1 MNDNEG
7 REKCERLTQW
17 VHKRLISG
25 RPAFTLKEAIS
36 ATSLRSSAVTLA
48 LHRLKVRKVVVSPMR
63 GFYVCVP
70 DRYQLRGEVPPS
82 FYVDDLMRQL
92 GRIYYLGL
100 TSSAAI
106 WGAGHQR
113 VQKDFAVVTLPRMR
127 GGSLAQGML
136 GLVYREQM
144 PEAHIVTRNADG
156 GAVRFADAVLT
167 AFDLVRHADKVGGMS
182 SAATILSE
190 LIEEVD
196 FASSSD
202 LGEYVP
208 CVVWQR
214 LGYICEEVLGCA
226 EKADAL
232 YHVWRSLGLRTVNT
246 PLSPF
251 ERKHD
256 GKLNRRWHV
265 RVNIEIEMDEDDL

>member
-1 MNDNEG
+1 
-7 REKCERLTQW
+7 
-17 VHKRLISG
+17 
-25 RPAFTLKEAIS
+25 
-36 ATSLRSSAVTLA
+36 
-48 LHRLKVRKVVVSPMR
+48 MR

-92 GRIYYLGL
+92 GRRYYFGL

-113 VQKDFAVVTLPRMR
+113 IHKDFAVVTLPRMR
-127 GGSLAQGML
+127 GSGLAQDML
-136 GLVYREQM
+136 RLVYRERM
-144 PEAHIVTRNADG
+144 PETHIVTRNADG
-156 GAVRFADAVLT
+156 GVVRFADAVLT
-167 AFDLVRHADKVGGMS
+167 AFDIVRHADLIGGMS

-190 LIEEVD
+190 LMEEVD
-196 FASSSD
+196 FASTSD
-202 LGEYVP
+202 LCAFVP

-214 LGYICEEVLGCA
+214 LGYICEEVLGEN

-232 YHVWRSLGLRTVNT
+232 YRVWRSLGLRTVNT

-251 ERKHD
+251 EQNHS
-256 GKLNRRWHV
+256 GELNRRWHV
-265 RVNIEIEMDEDDL
+265 KVNLSLELDDL

>member
-1 MNDNEG
+1 MNDEVGNET
-7 REKCERLTQW
+7 CERLSSW
-17 VHKRLISG
+17 VHGRLISG
-25 RPAFTLKEAIS
+25 HPSFTLDEAAS
-36 ATSLRSSAVTLA
+36 ASALRRPVLATA
-48 LHRLKVRKVVVSPMR
+48 LHRLKTRKLIVSPMR

-92 GRIYYLGL
+92 GRRYYFGL

-113 VQKDFAVVTLPRMR
+113 IHKDFAVVTLPRMR
-127 GGSLAQGML
+127 GSGLAQDML
-136 GLVYREQM
+136 RLVYRERM
-144 PEAHIVTRNADG
+144 PETHIVTRNADG
-156 GAVRFADAVLT
+156 GVVRFADAVLT
-167 AFDLVRHADKVGGMS
+167 AFDIVWHADLIGGMS

-190 LIEEVD
+190 LMEEVD
-196 FASSSD
+196 FASTSD
-202 LGEYVP
+202 LCAFVP

-214 LGYICEEVLGCA
+214 LGYICEEVLGEN

-232 YHVWRSLGLRTVNT
+232 YRVWRSLGLRTVNT

-251 ERKHD
+251 EQNHS
-256 GKLNRRWHV
+256 GELNRRWHV
-265 RVNIEIEMDEDDL
+265 KVNLSLELDDL

>member
-1 MNDNEG
+1 MKV
-7 REKCERLTQW
+7 EKSAKGWPNGFT
-17 VHKRLISG
+17 KDSFSG

-167 AFDLVRHADKVGGMS
+167 AFDIVRHADMVGGMS

-202 LGEYVP
+202 LGEYSAISARKSLDAP
-208 CVVWQR
+208 KR
-214 LGYICEEVLGCA
+214 PMRSIMSGGRLGCA
-226 EKADAL
+226 PSTRRLAL
-232 YHVWRSLGLRTVNT
+232 LKENT
-246 PLSPF
+246 MA
-251 ERKHD
+251 
-256 GKLNRRWHV
+256 N
-265 RVNIEIEMDEDDL
+265 

>member
-1 MNDNEG
+1 MNDNVG
-7 REKCERLTQW
+7 DEKCERLSSW
-17 VHKRLISG
+17 VHGRLISG
-25 RPAFTLKEAIS
+25 HPSFTLDEAAS
-36 ATSLRSSAVTLA
+36 ASALRRPVLVTA
-48 LHRLKVRKVVVSPMR
+48 LHRLKARKLIVSPMR

-92 GRIYYLGL
+92 GRRYYLGL

-113 VQKDFAVVTLPRMR
+113 VQRDFAVVTLPRMR
-127 GGSLAQGML
+127 GGGLAHDML
-136 GLVYREQM
+136 RLVYRKRM
-144 PEAHIVTRNADG
+144 PESHIVTRNADG
-156 GAVRFADAVLT
+156 GVVRFADAVLT
-167 AFDLVRHADKVGGMS
+167 AFDIVRHADLVGGMS

-190 LIEEVD
+190 LMEEVD
-196 FASSSD
+196 FASASD
-202 LGEYVP
+202 LCAFVP

-214 LGYICEEVLGCA
+214 LGYICEEVLGEN

-232 YHVWRSLGLRTVNT
+232 YRVWRSLGLRTVNT

-251 ERKHD
+251 EQNHD
-256 GKLNRRWHV
+256 GELNRHWHV
-265 RVNIEIEMDEDDL
+265 KVNLNLELDDL